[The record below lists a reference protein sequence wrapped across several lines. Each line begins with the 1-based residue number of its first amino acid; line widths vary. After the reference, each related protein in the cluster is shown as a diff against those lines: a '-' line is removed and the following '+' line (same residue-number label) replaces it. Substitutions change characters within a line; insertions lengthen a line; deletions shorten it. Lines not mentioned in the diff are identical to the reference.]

1 MIERFAYSTR
11 AARIVFGADALA
23 QLPQELDRL
32 GAGRAFLI
40 ATPGRKAEVEALGR
54 VLGGRAA
61 GSFTEARVHVPSE
74 TLARAAAAL
83 QPANADVLVAIG
95 GGSAIGLAKALGRDR
110 SLAIVAVP
118 TTYSGSEMTDVWGT
132 TSGEAKRTGRDP
144 AVAPRVVLYDPQL
157 TRSLPVRE
165 SAASGMNAIAHG
177 VEALYAP
184 DTSPVAALFA
194 NEALRLLAESL
205 PAIVKSPGDLDA
217 RSQALL
223 GAHFAGQAL
232 QLTTMGLQ
240 HRLCH
245 ALGGLGLSHAL
256 THAVL
261 LPHVVALKAPAE
273 PRAMAAISRALGAA
287 DAAQGLH
294 MLKQA
299 LGITERLRDIGMRQE
314 QIDRVARTVKPAAG
328 EESARFEGVV
338 RGILQAAY

>member
-1 MIERFAYSTR
+1 VIERFAYSTR
-11 AARIVFGADALA
+11 VARIVFAVDALA
-23 QLPQELDRL
+23 QLPLELDRL

-40 ATPGRKAEVEALGR
+40 ATPGRKGEVEVVGRALAA
-54 VLGGRAA
+54 RAA
-61 GSFTEARVHVPSE
+61 GSFTDARVHVPAE

-83 QPANADVLVAIG
+83 QPADAAVLVAIG
-95 GGSAIGLAKALGRDR
+95 GGSAIGLAKALARDR
-110 SLAIVAVP
+110 SQVIVAVP

-132 TSGEAKRTGRDP
+132 TSGEEKRTSRDP

-157 TRSLPVRE
+157 TLTLPVRE

-194 NEALRLLAESL
+194 NEALRLLAASL
-205 PAIVKSPGDLDA
+205 PKIVKNPGDLDA
-217 RSQALL
+217 RSEALL
-223 GAHFAGQAL
+223 GAHLAGMAL
-232 QLTTMGLQ
+232 QLTTMGLH

-245 ALGGLGLSHAL
+245 ALGGLGLPHAL

-261 LPHVVALKAPAE
+261 LPYVAAVKAPTE
-273 PRAMAAISRALGAA
+273 PRAMAALSRALGAA
-287 DAAQGLH
+287 DPIQGLH
-294 MLKQA
+294 RLKQA
-299 LGITERLRDIGMRQE
+299 LGITERLRDLGMRPE
-314 QIDRVARTVKPAAG
+314 QIDRVARAVKPSAG